1 MGGGGGTVSGRNAPI
16 SSLGAHSHSV
26 HVMEQRSMQ
35 VSATN
40 APTFLGIELDSA
52 RLVAQ
57 LPADELARVQ
67 QLVSEWGNRKVCTK
81 RELLSL
87 IAILQHVT
95 IVVKFGRF
103 SLHQIIDLSITA
115 GSLTITSN

>member
-1 MGGGGGTVSGRNAPI
+1 MGGGGGTVSGQNAPI
-16 SSLGAHSHSV
+16 SSLGARSHSV
-26 HVMEQRSMQ
+26 HVLEHWSMQ

-67 QLVSEWGNRKVCTK
+67 PLVSEWGNRKVCIK
-81 RELLSL
+81 CELLSL

-95 IVVKFGRF
+95 MVVKFGR
-103 SLHQIIDLSITA
+103 SSCTRL
-115 GSLTITSN
+115 LTCP